1 MAGVFGRDFSYNPVS
16 SFDGIGTRQTN
27 DLQASTFHEFE
38 ALGTYTGVL
47 HRHITDIYNFLS
59 ASYNN
64 EFCAECAECAGMRK
78 KYCSFYDLHN
88 ILIICVL

>member
-1 MAGVFGRDFSYNPVS
+1 MAGVFVEISHTIRSVALMASPRRPRFA
-16 SFDGIGTRQTN
+16 SFYLD
-27 DLQASTFHEFE
+27 EFE